1 MQYQGQLQLRNN
13 GNYAISNDHSPNHSQ
28 LRQATD
34 TMLYWLGTSAVH
46 LFAHSLLDMDVMP
59 ASPSMAPLP
68 AGPKIFAA
76 NHPTTLDPFL
86 LLTLAPEE
94 MSILV
99 TGGAFTIPLL
109 GRYLR
114 RIGHVPVV
122 RGRGRESFAEAQQLL
137 DGGRSVGIFPEGSL
151 SPAIGDFHRP
161 HTGVA
166 RLAMLSG
173 VPVIPVG
180 IHPPENH
187 IWHIPAKIDG
197 ERAVGRFFAGG
208 AYKVTIGSPLR
219 FSGDVADW
227 DRVRAVSVQI
237 MQRIIQLSRQSAARV
252 GPETEAAGM
261 PIPALKAGSIGYP
274 MQGPMGTLNGVQG
287 ARYPLPQTN

>member
-1 MQYQGQLQLRNN
+1 MQYQEQLESRNN
-13 GNYAISNDHSPNHSQ
+13 GSNWITDGNQDAHSQ

-34 TMLYWLGTSAVH
+34 KILYRLGTSAVR
-46 LFAHSLLDMDVMP
+46 LFAHSLLEMDVT
-59 ASPSMAPLP
+59 ADAPLP

-122 RGRGRESFAEAQQLL
+122 RGRGRESFAEAQRML
-137 DGGRSVGIFPEGSL
+137 DGGRSVGLFPEGAL

-166 RLAMLSG
+166 RLALLSG

-180 IHPPENH
+180 IHPPENR

-208 AYKVTIGSPLR
+208 AYIVSIGSPLR

-237 MQRIIQLSRQSAARV
+237 MQRIIQLSRLSAARI
-252 GPETEAAGM
+252 GAENQTPEAS
-261 PIPALKAGSIGYP
+261 IPAFDYGSMVFP
-274 MQGPMGTLNGVQG
+274 RRDPRGTLSG
-287 ARYPLPQTN
+287 A

>member
-1 MQYQGQLQLRNN
+1 MEYQGQVSRQITGTNWLSDDNQE
-13 GNYAISNDHSPNHSQ
+13 AHSQ

-34 TMLYWLGTSAVH
+34 KILYWLGTSAVH
-46 LFAHSLLDMDVMP
+46 LFAHILLDMDVL
-59 ASPSMAPLP
+59 ADAPLP

-86 LLTLAPEE
+86 LLTLAPEQ

-114 RIGHVPVV
+114 WIGHVPVV
-122 RGRGRESFAEAQQLL
+122 RGRGRESFTEALRLL
-137 DGGRSVGIFPEGSL
+137 DGGRSVGIFPEGAL
-151 SPAIGDFHRP
+151 SPAIGDFQRP
-161 HTGVA
+161 HSGVA
-166 RLAMLSG
+166 RLALASG

-180 IHPPENH
+180 IHPPEER
-187 IWHIPAKIDG
+187 IWSIPAKIDG

-208 AYKVTIGSPLR
+208 SYKVTIGRPLT

-227 DRVRAVSVQI
+227 AQVRGVTDQI
-237 MQRIIQLSRQSAARV
+237 MQQISRLSRQSAVR
-252 GPETEAAGM
+252 
-261 PIPALKAGSIGYP
+261 ISPATSSAPSPVLATGLPS
-274 MQGPMGTLNGVQG
+274 
-287 ARYPLPQTN
+287 YPLGGFVDDLPGFPRAQLR

>member
-1 MQYQGQLQLRNN
+1 MPYHGQYPLQKN
-13 GNYAISNDHSPNHSQ
+13 GTDWHGGDNPEAHSQ

-34 TMLYWLGTSAVH
+34 KILYWLGTSAVH
-46 LFAHSLLDMDVMP
+46 LLAQALIDIDVL
-59 ASPSMAPLP
+59 ADAPMP

-114 RIGHVPVV
+114 RIGHVPVI
-122 RGRGRESFAEAQQLL
+122 RGQGRESFAEARRLL
-137 DGGRSVGIFPEGSL
+137 DGGRSVGIFPEGAL
-151 SPAIGDFHRP
+151 SPVIGDFQRP
-161 HTGVA
+161 HSGVA
-166 RLAMLSG
+166 RLALASG

-180 IHPPENH
+180 LHPPEER
-187 IWHIPAKIDG
+187 IWSIPAKIDG

-208 AYKVTIGSPLR
+208 SYKVTIGRPLT
-219 FSGDVADW
+219 FSGDVANW
-227 DRVRAVSVQI
+227 AQVRGVAEQI
-237 MQRIIQLSRQSAARV
+237 MQRIIKLSRQSAARISPATGS
-252 GPETEAAGM
+252 GPA
-261 PIPALKAGSIGYP
+261 PILSTGLPS
-274 MQGPMGTLNGVQG
+274 
-287 ARYPLPQTN
+287 YPLDGFVADLPGFPGAHLRWS